1 MKINDDI
8 IIGIIGLGYV
18 GLPLAILFAERYKTI
33 GFDTNSL
40 KVEQLNS
47 CYDQMGEFS
56 SEELANAFESGFI
69 CSNQAEVLQKC
80 NVYIITVP
88 TPVDN
93 NKKPEFDSLINAC
106 RIIAEYITIGN
117 VVILESTV
125 YPGVTEDICGSIFG
139 AKELELNRDYYLG
152 YSPERINPGDK
163 EHSVRNIRKIVS
175 GSNEEI
181 TKFIAAL
188 YGSVISAGVYVT
200 PDIKTAE
207 AAKVIENTQRDI
219 NIAFVNELSKI
230 FSAKS
235 IDTYEVLKA
244 ASTKWNFLNFKP
256 GLVGGHCIGVDPYYL
271 AEFAIQNK
279 YYPEIILAG
288 RNVNESMSQHIVN
301 RLIKELICKSI
312 NVSYSKI
319 LIAGLT
325 FKEGCRDIRNSKA
338 VDLYH
343 HLKEYNIQVDVYEP
357 NAEPSDIIKT
367 YDVTPIQSLEGLK
380 YDAIIVAVAHEEF
393 RNINWNLYL
402 NPNSIIFDVKNILT
416 NSYNNR
422 ITL

>member
-1 MKINDDI
+1 MEINNDI
-8 IIGIIGLGYV
+8 FIGIIGLGYV
-18 GLPLAILFAERYKTI
+18 GLPLAILFSERYKTI
-33 GFDTNSL
+33 GFDTDSL
-40 KVEQLNS
+40 KIKQLTNL
-47 CYDQMGEFS
+47 YDKMGEFS
-56 SEELANAFESGFI
+56 SKELAHAFNSGFI
-69 CSNQAEVLQKC
+69 CSDQAEVLQQC

-88 TPVDN
+88 TPVDD
-93 NKKPEFDSLINAC
+93 NKKPEFDRLKNAC
-106 RIIAEYITIGN
+106 TIIAEYIENGN

-125 YPGVTEDICGSIFG
+125 YPGVTEDICGSIFR
-139 AKELELNRDYYLG
+139 AKGLELNVDYYLG
-152 YSPERINPGDK
+152 YSPERINPGDQ
-163 EHSVRNIRKIVS
+163 EHNIRNIRKIVS
-175 GSNEEI
+175 GSNEKA
-181 TKFIAAL
+181 TKFIANL
-188 YGSVISAGVYVT
+188 YGSVISAGIYVT

-207 AAKVIENTQRDI
+207 AAKVIENAQRDI

-230 FSAKS
+230 FSANS

-271 AEFAIQNK
+271 AEFAIRNN

-312 NVSYSKI
+312 DVSRSKI
-319 LIAGLT
+319 LVAGMT

-343 HLKEYNIQVDVYEP
+343 HLREYNIQVDVYEP
-357 NAEPSDIIKT
+357 HAEPSDIIKT
-367 YDVTPIQSLEGLK
+367 YDITPIQSLDGLK
-380 YDAIIVAVAHEEF
+380 YDAIIIAVAHEEF
-393 RNINWNLYL
+393 CNMDWSLYL
-402 NPNSIIFDVKNILT
+402 NPKSIIFDVKNKLT
-416 NSYNNR
+416 NSYNNK

>member
-1 MKINDDI
+1 METNDNI
-8 IIGIIGLGYV
+8 IVGIIGLGYV
-18 GLPLAILFAERYKTI
+18 GLPLALLFSERYKTI
-33 GFDTNSL
+33 GFDTDCF
-40 KVEQLNS
+40 KIKQLNDLH
-47 CYDQMGEFS
+47 DQMGEFS
-56 SEELANAFESGFI
+56 SEELACAFNSGFI
-69 CSNQAEVLQKC
+69 CSDQTEVLRKC

-93 NKKPEFDSLINAC
+93 NKKPQFDCLINAC
-106 RIIAEYITIGN
+106 KIIAEYIENGN

-139 AKELELNRDYYLG
+139 AKGLELNIDYYLG

-163 EHSVRNIRKIVS
+163 VHTIRNIRKIVS
-175 GSNEEI
+175 GSNDKVA
-181 TKFIAAL
+181 KFIADL
-188 YGSVISAGVYVT
+188 YGSVISAGIYVA

-271 AEFAIQNK
+271 AEFAIKNK

-288 RNVNESMSQHIVN
+288 RNVNESMSQYIVN

-312 NVSYSKI
+312 DVPHSKI
-319 LIAGLT
+319 LVAGLT

-338 VDLYH
+338 ADLYY
-343 HLKEYNIQVDVYEP
+343 LLREYNIQVDVYEP
-357 NAEPSDIIKT
+357 HAECSDIIKT
-367 YDVTPIQSLEGLK
+367 YDIIPVQSLNGLK
-380 YDAIIVAVAHEEF
+380 YDAIIIAVAHKDF
-393 RNINWNLYL
+393 CNIDWSLHL
-402 NPNSIIFDVKNILT
+402 NPKSIIFDVKNILT
-416 NSYNNR
+416 NSYNNK